1 MPKSSGW
8 SRVVVL
14 FCFMFALTAPCLVVV
29 SGTAAAMVAAQEDDP
44 ATLPEDRIQD
54 LILPAEK
61 AFSGDVKE
69 IRQRGVLRVL
79 VTYRKG
85 DFFIADGELR
95 GVEVELARAFAAW
108 LGKKGGKKALPVRAI
123 FIPVAFDELL
133 TALEQGKGDIAAAGF
148 TVTEAR
154 RARVPFATPYLRG
167 IDEVFAIRKGAPVP
181 TSLDELAG
189 RTVHVVRG
197 SSHEQHLGELNVRL
211 AAQGLAPLNIV
222 TPSADLQP
230 EDLFDLLGTGAIDLM
245 VADSHRARLWRRAMP
260 DVQVVP
266 SLQLKTGQDIAW
278 AVRPDAPGLLHEV
291 NAFFAADGG
300 RAVKKAAGL
309 LERYYADRSWHVEGL
324 NRKFAARAKRL
335 YPHFIRYGDTY
346 AFDPLLLLAQGYRE
360 SRLNQKLRSPR
371 GAVGVMQ
378 VLPSTARTMGFPDVV
393 KEAVTNIHAGV
404 RYLEYVRSDYFSD
417 ADIREPDR
425 TLFSLAAYNMG
436 PNRMARVRERAI
448 RMGLDP
454 NRWFGNVEYAA
465 LRYVGR
471 EPVTYV
477 AQISSYYIAY
487 QGSHAVTGA
496 RRPVLEALQK

>member
-154 RARVPFATPYLRG
+154 SARVPFATPYLRG

-260 DVQVVP
+260 DVQVLP
-266 SLQLKTGQDIAW
+266 SLKLKTGQDIAW

-324 NRKFAARAKRL
+324 NEDALLFARANVLKNGLEDRVSVRRVDVASTRL
-335 YPHFIRYGDTY
+335 DEK
-346 AFDPLLLLAQGYRE
+346 FDVIAASE
-360 SRLNQKLRSPR
+360 
-371 GAVGVMQ
+371 
-378 VLPSTARTMGFPDVV
+378 VL
-393 KEAVTNIHAGV
+393 
-404 RYLEYVRSDYFSD
+404 YLEELHRPLIKF
-417 ADIREPDR
+417 
-425 TLFSLAAYNMG
+425 L
-436 PNRMARVRERAI
+436 
-448 RMGLDP
+448 
-454 NRWFGNVEYAA
+454 
-465 LRYVGR
+465 LR
-471 EPVTYV
+471 
-477 AQISSYYIAY
+477 
-487 QGSHAVTGA
+487 HLA
-496 RRPVLEALQK
+496 RREDAVAMLCTDTRRKMGRFFKQAERDFRIEEQLVGIRTTGDDGEEERRVFTIHRLHHKHP